1 MPVGDVYTYHGVELG
16 VVKYETHDISLR
28 HHDEYRCWGCGQTI
42 ETNEKF
48 VEHGIY
54 LMTTR
59 KTLVVHWHES
69 CVADIANR
77 DLCNEFPQCWIPFP
91 F

>member
-16 VVKYETHDISLR
+16 IVKYEVLDTSPR
-28 HHDEYRCWGCGQTI
+28 HHDVYRCWGCGNNIQT
-42 ETNEKF
+42 EEKF
-48 VEHGIY
+48 VERGIY

-59 KTLVVHWHES
+59 KTLVVHWHAA
-69 CVADIANR
+69 CAANLAHR
-77 DLCNEFPQCWIPFP
+77 DLYNDSSPCWIPFP